1 MVRRAVARVRAAL
14 HGGRRPRVRARDD
27 PLRRPSHRAGR
38 SELGRARRLPH
49 RLRAARRSRHAGPRQ
64 PRCVPA
70 HGAIAGRSRRPG
82 DDGHA
87 DPRRIAIPATA
98 ARPLRADP
106 AWRASPRGWARRPS
120 LAGARPR
127 GHRVRRQGLG
137 HRVEGAGVSRR
148 LRVGLVSFAH
158 VHATALAGTL
168 RSLGQ
173 VEFTGIHDEDPAR
186 GRAAAEEHGARWHET
201 LDGLLAASEAVVIAS
216 TNFDRR
222 RYTEAA
228 AAKGVHVLS
237 EKPLATTVV
246 DGRAMID
253 ACRRAGVQLGVA
265 FPVRSSPAVIALREA
280 IAGGVLGRIRAV
292 RATNPGQ
299 YPGSWFGDKRL
310 AGGGAV
316 MDHTVHAADVI
327 RWLVSDEFVR
337 VQAEL
342 GAFIY
347 GLEVED
353 CGILSCDLAG
363 GAFASIDC
371 SWSRPQT
378 FPTWGGVTLHV
389 VGDRGTVDIDVFRQA
404 L

>member
-1 MVRRAVARVRAAL
+1 M
-14 HGGRRPRVRARDD
+14 
-27 PLRRPSHRAGR
+27 
-38 SELGRARRLPH
+38 
-49 RLRAARRSRHAGPRQ
+49 
-64 PRCVPA
+64 
-70 HGAIAGRSRRPG
+70 
-82 DDGHA
+82 
-87 DPRRIAIPATA
+87 
-98 ARPLRADP
+98 
-106 AWRASPRGWARRPS
+106 
-120 LAGARPR
+120 
-127 GHRVRRQGLG
+127 
-137 HRVEGAGVSRR
+137 EGAGVSRR
-148 LRVGLVSFAH
+148 LRVGLLSFAH
-158 VHATALAGTL
+158 VHAPALAGTL
-168 RSLGQ
+168 RALGQ
-173 VEFTGIHDEDPAR
+173 VEFTGIHDEDPVR
-186 GRAAAEEHGARWHET
+186 GRAAAKEHGSRWHET

-216 TNFDRR
+216 TNFDHR

-237 EKPLATTVV
+237 EKPLATTVA

-299 YPGSWFGDKRL
+299 YPGLWFGDKHL

-327 RWLVSDEFVR
+327 RWLVSDEFAR

-342 GAFIY
+342 GTFIY

-353 CGILSCDLAG
+353 CGILTCDLAG

-389 VGDRGTVDIDVFRQA
+389 VGDKGTVDVDVFRQA
-404 L
+404 LTHYDDTAGRARLVGWGDDLTARTVADFVDAILAGRDVPIDGEDGLRALEVAIAAYRSAETKRPVAISDLRA

>member
-1 MVRRAVARVRAAL
+1 M
-14 HGGRRPRVRARDD
+14 
-27 PLRRPSHRAGR
+27 
-38 SELGRARRLPH
+38 
-49 RLRAARRSRHAGPRQ
+49 
-64 PRCVPA
+64 
-70 HGAIAGRSRRPG
+70 
-82 DDGHA
+82 
-87 DPRRIAIPATA
+87 
-98 ARPLRADP
+98 
-106 AWRASPRGWARRPS
+106 
-120 LAGARPR
+120 
-127 GHRVRRQGLG
+127 
-137 HRVEGAGVSRR
+137 SRR

-389 VGDRGTVDIDVFRQA
+389 VGDKGTVDVDVFRQA
-404 L
+404 LTHYDDTTGRARLVGWGDDLTVRMIGEFVDAILAGSPVPITGEDGLRALEVAIAAYRSADTKRPVAITDLRV

>member
-1 MVRRAVARVRAAL
+1 M
-14 HGGRRPRVRARDD
+14 
-27 PLRRPSHRAGR
+27 
-38 SELGRARRLPH
+38 
-49 RLRAARRSRHAGPRQ
+49 
-64 PRCVPA
+64 
-70 HGAIAGRSRRPG
+70 
-82 DDGHA
+82 
-87 DPRRIAIPATA
+87 
-98 ARPLRADP
+98 
-106 AWRASPRGWARRPS
+106 
-120 LAGARPR
+120 
-127 GHRVRRQGLG
+127 
-137 HRVEGAGVSRR
+137 SRR

-158 VHATALAGTL
+158 VHAPALASTL
-168 RSLGQ
+168 RGLEH
-173 VEFTGIHDEDPAR
+173 VEFTGIHDDDPAR
-186 GRAAAEEHGARWHET
+186 GRVAAKEHAARWHET

-237 EKPLATTVV
+237 EKPLATTVA

-292 RATNPGQ
+292 RAANPGQ
-299 YPGSWFGDKRL
+299 YPGLWFGDKRL

-389 VGDRGTVDIDVFRQA
+389 VGDKGTVDVDVFRQA
-404 L
+404 LTHYDDTTGRARLVGWGDDLTVRMIGEFVDAILAGSPVPIDGEEGLRALEVAIAAYRSADTKRPVAITDLRV